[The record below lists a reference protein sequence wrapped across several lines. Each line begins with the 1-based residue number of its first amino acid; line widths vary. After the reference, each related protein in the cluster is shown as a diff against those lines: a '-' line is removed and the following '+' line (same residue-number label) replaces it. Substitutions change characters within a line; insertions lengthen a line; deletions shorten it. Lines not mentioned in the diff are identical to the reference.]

1 MYSEREVMIPWI
13 RNPEDRIRARAVC
26 REVNAHLRESD
37 QRYAYAIQAGDKVR
51 IVGVKIR
58 HTDSAKWG
66 EHYDPMG
73 KRPDGS
79 WQMLTTPT
87 RVILSNC

>member
-1 MYSEREVMIPWI
+1 MSSREVMIPWI
-13 RNPEDRIRARAVC
+13 RYPEDIIRARAVC
-26 REVNAHLRESD
+26 REINAHLRGGD
-37 QRYAYAIQAGDKVR
+37 QRYAYALQAGEQRR

-73 KRPDGS
+73 KRTDGT
-79 WQMLTTPT
+79 WFALTPPV
-87 RVILSNC
+87 RVTLSNC